1 MKRILSLVLT
11 LCMMLAVCSF
21 AQADET
27 ITLDFWVR
35 TTDDFSEEI
44 TAFEAANPDIR
55 INQVQV
61 GSNYD
66 DLVSKYNAALASDS
80 LPQVGMVGQRH
91 GIPQLYDAGK
101 LIPIENFMSEEEQ
114 TDIMEQYW
122 VRYTYQ
128 GIRLAVPFQS
138 SMPMMYYNET
148 MLNELGLSVPTTF
161 SELMET
167 SAKAVQDTDGDG
179 VPDIYGFNMAADYP
193 WYVQPIVWSMGGTI
207 IDNEGNVSV
216 NTPEMAEALEFFA
229 TMVKEGIMPANQHST
244 AQTDF
249 TNGTLLFFFTSC
261 ASKSAIESA
270 IGDSFIYNMAFFPGG
285 EELNVGI
292 GGNGLAIFESSEE
305 EEQAAYRFIQ
315 YLISPEAISQST
327 LTKGYIPFSYSQFE
341 SEVIQE
347 SLEDPIWKIV
357 LDQINYI
364 HGQNIHPADSTIWNE
379 TMDLVSEIEAN
390 PDMDIPAA
398 LEKMQAEIDEFMMLY

>member
-1 MKRILSLVLT
+1 MKKILSLVLT
-11 LCMMLAVCSF
+11 LCMVLAVCSF

-44 TAFEAANPDIR
+44 AAFEAANPDIH

-61 GSNYD
+61 GSSYD
-66 DLVSKYNAALASDS
+66 DLVSKYNAAIASDS
-80 LPQVGMVGQRH
+80 LPQVGMVSQRH

-114 TDIMEQYW
+114 ADIMEQYW

-128 GIRLAVPFQS
+128 GVRLAVPFQS

-161 SELMET
+161 DELVET
-167 SAKAVQDTDGDG
+167 AAKAVQDTDGDG
-179 VPDIYGFNMAADYP
+179 VPDIYGFNMAADCP

-207 IDNEGNVSV
+207 VDDEGNVSV
-216 NTPEMAEALEFFA
+216 NTPEMAEALGFFA

-244 AQTDF
+244 AQADF

-270 IGDSFIYNMAFFPGG
+270 IGDSFTYNMAFFPGD
-285 EELNVGI
+285 EELNVCI

-327 LTKGYIPFSYSQFE
+327 LTRGYIPFTYSQFE
-341 SEVIQE
+341 SEIIQE
-347 SLEDPIWKIV
+347 RLEDPIWKIV
-357 LDQINYI
+357 LDQVNYI
-364 HGQNIHPADSTIWNE
+364 HGQNIHPADSTLWNE
-379 TMDLVSEIEAN
+379 TMSLLSEIEAD
-390 PDMDIPAA
+390 PDLDIPAA